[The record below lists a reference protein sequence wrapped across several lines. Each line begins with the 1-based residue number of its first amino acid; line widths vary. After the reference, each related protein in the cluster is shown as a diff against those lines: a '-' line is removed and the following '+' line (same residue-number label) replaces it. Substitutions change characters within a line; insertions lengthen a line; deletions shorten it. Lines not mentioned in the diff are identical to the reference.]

1 MVSVQRLV
9 LLVVT
14 VLAVLVGAAVRSA
27 CESGF
32 AQFGVADERLFG
44 LLPTTNALAVVG
56 AVLAFVGTVR
66 NLTVMTYISEVVG
79 EFTRITWPNRDE
91 AIKASTT
98 VVVVAGLAAILIA
111 GYDFV
116 WKNLADLI
124 LFDG

>member
-1 MVSVQRLV
+1 MSVQRLV

-27 CESGF
+27 SESGF
-32 AQFGVADERLFG
+32 AQFGIADERLFG
-44 LLPTTNALAVVG
+44 LLPTSGALAVVFG
-56 AVLAFVGTVR
+56 ILAFVGAVR

-79 EFTRITWPNRDE
+79 EFTRITWPTRDE
-91 AIKASTT
+91 AIKAATT